1 MKKYWKLMLMAVGM
15 SAAFT
20 LASCNDDKDVVIDQI
35 YYIST
40 DPSATTYPTT
50 FSVSLVDNSV
60 AGRPFFYVVGKST
73 MRVDR
78 NTTLRVEEDSKLV
91 EKYNETYGK
100 KYLPFPEGTY
110 SFSTNEVTINQ
121 GDNFSSDT
129 IFISFSNWDK
139 LSKIDKYLLP
149 VSLKAVDDKGAVSMD
164 RNLIYFI
171 ADFSTTNTGYN
182 KPAAWKPLD
191 RTDWDV
197 SFSYAY
203 GYDEAQFGGRLA
215 VDGDVSTTWFTWG
228 VVSAG
233 ECWWATTL
241 PAPTHLT
248 GFSLTRQTTFG
259 SSYNVREAKVKVKK
273 EGDTE
278 WTEAGLFRF
287 GSFKGNDPQYAVFI
301 PAVENVK
308 EFRID
313 IVSPAYFTGFAELDL
328 YQ

>member
-228 VVSAG
+228 GS
-233 ECWWATTL
+233 EC
-241 PAPTHLT
+241 
-248 GFSLTRQTTFG
+248 R
-259 SSYNVREAKVKVKK
+259 
-273 EGDTE
+273 
-278 WTEAGLFRF
+278 
-287 GSFKGNDPQYAVFI
+287 
-301 PAVENVK
+301 
-308 EFRID
+308 
-313 IVSPAYFTGFAELDL
+313 
-328 YQ
+328 

>member
-149 VSLKAVDDKGAVSMD
+149 VS
-164 RNLIYFI
+164 
-171 ADFSTTNTGYN
+171 
-182 KPAAWKPLD
+182 W
-191 RTDWDV
+191 
-197 SFSYAY
+197 
-203 GYDEAQFGGRLA
+203 
-215 VDGDVSTTWFTWG
+215 
-228 VVSAG
+228 
-233 ECWWATTL
+233 
-241 PAPTHLT
+241 
-248 GFSLTRQTTFG
+248 
-259 SSYNVREAKVKVKK
+259 
-273 EGDTE
+273 
-278 WTEAGLFRF
+278 
-287 GSFKGNDPQYAVFI
+287 
-301 PAVENVK
+301 
-308 EFRID
+308 
-313 IVSPAYFTGFAELDL
+313 
-328 YQ
+328 